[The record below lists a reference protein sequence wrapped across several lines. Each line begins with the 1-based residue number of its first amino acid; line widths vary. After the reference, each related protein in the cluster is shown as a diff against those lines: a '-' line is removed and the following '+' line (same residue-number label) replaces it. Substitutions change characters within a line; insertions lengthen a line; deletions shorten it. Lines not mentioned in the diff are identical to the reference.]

1 MKAVAIPAV
10 SLAALLFSHLAYAGT
25 PPAPSAS
32 PARAALEV
40 EILSPLGK
48 PIPRGRA
55 VLFSIQTGEDLPPCA
70 GYQELPA
77 VDFSEGKLSQS
88 LPSGRYRLEIVADGW
103 QGAVEEELDL
113 SPGDTKKV
121 RLRLEPGYVIAGQVT
136 DEGGLPLG
144 GASVSASFRGKRRVW
159 IRSEEG
165 GATADA
171 DGRFRLSTLAE
182 GLYRVKVSMPGR
194 VEVSLDDIG
203 TGTEDLAVVMKKGLA
218 IKGRLAG
225 FTRGLGPLVEVD
237 LKKNWEILYKKA
249 PVDAEGVFIVGDL
262 EPGSYDLRVKD
273 QERVSGWVRQV
284 RAEEASVA
292 RPVTVE
298 VVKGAKI
305 AGQVFDARNGER
317 IRGAHL
323 KLAQDDSSLT
333 NFATQDE
340 ETGEYSFSLLLPG
353 TYQVQV
359 LKDLFSSSGPPLA
372 AREVVLAAGQEL
384 KGVDFR
390 IDPGEPAS
398 LIGMVVDESGAPVP
412 EASVRLYRRRA
423 GESSSR
429 MLATGESARSDS
441 SGEFLIKSYI
451 SGETECVLYAER
463 DGFAPARCDPLLLSS
478 ASPSAS
484 GVVLVLGAGLAL
496 EVEVADAEGNPV
508 PLARVELSK
517 DYKRTADRDG
527 DFASFFREKKLS
539 NGRGLCRFDHLAPRA
554 YALTVVKK
562 GFAERKEPVDF
573 SPGETEKKVQA
584 VLERGRTVTV
594 SVRDSA
600 GDPVSGAK
608 VHAAPA
614 TAGGFTFAL
623 HSRDLPATDAA
634 GVCRVEN
641 LPFGPLLVSV
651 SGEGFVSSL
660 GNPVAPDRDAVEVVL
675 RAGGAIA
682 GRAVSAGGKP
692 PERVSVRAQR
702 RKRDPFDLDL
712 QVGDKEDQGGGRFR
726 ISGLKPG
733 LYDLYVDAKGWARRR
748 AAEVEVIAG
757 ETVDAGEIVLEPEAV
772 VSGRI
777 VDRAGKP
784 LGRGMVSIRGASL
797 VGGFA
802 GADDATGRFAIRN
815 LPAGT
820 FTLVVNCPGY
830 RHQEIPGIELAAG
843 AEKDLPPTVL
853 DEMTPEEREKEEG
866 QALLVPSLGL
876 SWGKEMSIFESG
888 GFSVGEVKGGSA
900 AESAGI
906 RPGDAIIK
914 VNGKGIQEDPGGF
927 LRGIYGKPG
936 SKVKLAVRH
945 RDGGETDEVEIV
957 IPEWDYDQMIRKME
971 F

>member
-10 SLAALLFSHLAYAGT
+10 SLAALLFSRLAPAGT
-25 PPAPSAS
+25 PPSPSAS
-32 PARAALEV
+32 PALALLQV

-55 VLFSIQTGEDLPPCA
+55 VLFSIQTGENFSPCG
-70 GYQELPA
+70 GYEELPA
-77 VDFSEGKLSQS
+77 VDFSAGRLSRS
-88 LPSGRYRLEIVADGW
+88 LPAGLYRLEVLADGW
-103 QGAVEEELDL
+103 QSTAVDDL
-113 SPGDTKKV
+113 ALAPGGTRSV
-121 RLRLEPGYVIAGQVT
+121 RVRLEPGFLIAGRVT

-144 GASVSASFRGKRRVW
+144 GASVSASFRGKGRIW
-159 IRSEEG
+159 SRSEEG

-182 GLYRVKVSMPGR
+182 GLYRVEVSLPGR
-194 VEVSLDDIG
+194 VKVSLEDVP

-225 FTRGLGPLVEVD
+225 FTRGLGPRVEVEF
-237 LKKNWEILYKKA
+237 KKGWEILHREA
-249 PVDAEGVFIVGDL
+249 PVDAGGGFIVGDL
-262 EPGSYDLRVKD
+262 EPGFYDLTVRD
-273 QERVSGWVRQV
+273 GDRVSEWVRQV

-323 KLAQDDSSLT
+323 KLARDDSSLT
-333 NFATQDE
+333 NFAAPDE

-359 LKDLFSSSGPPLA
+359 LKDLFSSSGPALA
-372 AREVVLAAGQEL
+372 AREVVLAAGQEV

-390 IDPGEPAS
+390 IDPGQPAS
-398 LIGMVVDESGAPVP
+398 LIGLVVDESGVPVP

-429 MLATGESARSDS
+429 MQATGESAKSDS

-463 DGFAPARCDPLLLSS
+463 DGFAPARCDPLFLSP
-478 ASPSAS
+478 ASPSAV
-484 GVVLVLGAGLAL
+484 GVVLVLSAGLTL
-496 EVEVADAEGNPV
+496 EVEAVDAEGNPV

-517 DYKRTADRDG
+517 DYKRTADREG

-539 NGRGLCRFDHLAPRA
+539 DGRGLCRFDHLAPRA
-554 YALTVVKK
+554 YALAVEKK
-562 GFAERKEPVDF
+562 GFAERRETVEF

-600 GDPVSGAK
+600 GAPVSGAK
-608 VHAAPA
+608 VQAIPE
-614 TAGGFTFAL
+614 TEGGLAFFFP
-623 HSRDLPATDAA
+623 SRDQLATDAA
-634 GVCRVEN
+634 GVCRVED

-660 GNPVAPDRDAVEVVL
+660 GNPVALDRDAVEVVL

-702 RKRDPFDLDL
+702 RKRDSFDFDL
-712 QVGDKEDQGGGRFR
+712 QVGDKQDQGGGRFR

-748 AAEVEVIAG
+748 AAEVEVTAG
-757 ETVDAGEIVLEPEAV
+757 ETADVGEIVLEPEAII
-772 VSGRI
+772 SGRI
-777 VDRAGKP
+777 FDRAGKP
-784 LGRGMVSIRGASL
+784 LGRGMASIKGAPL

-802 GADDATGRFAIRN
+802 GADDATGCFAIRN

-820 FTLVVNCPGY
+820 YTLVVTCPGY
-830 RHQEIPGIELAAG
+830 RHQEIPGIELAVG
-843 AEKDLPPTVL
+843 AEKDLPPVVL
-853 DEMTPEEREKEEG
+853 DETTPEEREK
-866 QALLVPSLGL
+866 AAARARLVPSLGL
-876 SWGKEMSIFESG
+876 SWRKELSIFGSG
-888 GFSVGEVKGGSA
+888 GFVVGEVERGSA
-900 AESAGI
+900 ADSAGI
-906 RPGDAIIK
+906 LPGDAIVK

-927 LRGIYGKPG
+927 LRGIYGMPG

-945 RDGGETDEVEIV
+945 RDGGKTEEVEIV
-957 IPEWDYDQMIRKME
+957 IPAWDYEEMMREME
-971 F
+971 D